1 MGVMEKTLFYDGIRF
16 MHYLLAFP
24 SGEEF
29 AFAEKMTAG
38 YAAYLEGKFLAGLC
52 AVYDAD
58 TARRKR
64 YRHKTIEIRQSFRL
78 YEEGG
83 IVSLLFQVMENGR
96 GYAFAFTW
104 YKERGVL
111 LKPCDF
117 GVVKKGSQKNF
128 FFYDGASVYLYDKK
142 GVLLRKVKGKT
153 KTGG

>member
-1 MGVMEKTLFYDGIRF
+1 MGVLEKTLFYDGIRF

-29 AFAEKMTAG
+29 AFVEKMTAG
-38 YAAYLEGKFLAGLC
+38 YAAYLEGEFLAGLC

-64 YRHKTIEIRQSFRL
+64 YRHKTIEIRQTFRL

-83 IVSLLFQVMENGR
+83 IVSLLFQVRENEQ

-104 YKERGVL
+104 DKEKGVL

-117 GVVKKGSQKNF
+117 GVIKRDLQRKS